1 MKIHKGMCISIEY
14 ISNWSYKKRTTGFFL
29 NRDTTYN
36 FNSSNK
42 DVIDLFHK
50 HKQYKY
56 DNIITL

>member
-1 MKIHKGMCISIEY
+1 MINKYRCGVIDENTFQIDRI
-14 ISNWSYKKRTTGFFL
+14 KKRTTGFFV

-50 HKQYKY
+50 HKQYK
-56 DNIITL
+56 I